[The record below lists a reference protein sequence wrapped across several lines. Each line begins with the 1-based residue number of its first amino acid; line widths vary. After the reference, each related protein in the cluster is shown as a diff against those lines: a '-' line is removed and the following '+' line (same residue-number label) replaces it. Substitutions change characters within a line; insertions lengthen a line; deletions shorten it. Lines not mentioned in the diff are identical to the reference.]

1 LKTSKIC
8 IVIPTYNERENIAS
22 IIGETLK
29 VASENGLNLEILVVD
44 DNSPDGTGDL
54 VEEISRR
61 EPRVH
66 LLKRPGKQGLG
77 SAYKAGFATAIKK
90 LNAEV
95 LVEMDADGSHD
106 PAYLPALIGKIF
118 DGYDVVVGSR
128 YIPGGSIV
136 GWGVKRKIISKTANW
151 LARQICG
158 IKIKDATSGYRA
170 IRSEIVKRIGL
181 EKTSSSGF
189 SFQVEFLFL
198 AEKAGFKIAETPIKF
213 VDRVK
218 AKSKLNWREIVGFAL
233 RCVEMGLK
241 RF

>member
-1 LKTSKIC
+1 
-8 IVIPTYNERENIAS
+8 
-22 IIGETLK
+22 
-29 VASENGLNLEILVVD
+29 
-44 DNSPDGTGDL
+44 
-54 VEEISRR
+54 
-61 EPRVH
+61 
-66 LLKRPGKQGLG
+66 
-77 SAYKAGFATAIKK
+77 
-90 LNAEV
+90 
-95 LVEMDADGSHD
+95 MDADGSHD

-218 AKSKLNWREIVGFAL
+218 AKSKLNWREIVGFAF